1 MRVRWFTALLA
12 LLLLA
17 PLPARAC
24 AAFLERVAAE
34 GVAAFP
40 VIEDEGVFARSAAMD
55 FLNNQVFLPA
65 SRAEAP
71 AAVRACFPSLAE
83 MLRPAAAGGD
93 ARAAGWLAAIQ
104 SFFFLFYDPPAGDEH
119 PWATGGYYDGLRA
132 EGYRWARQ
140 GAVAGDRLSS
150 AVLSHIYFTGFGTPG
165 YGWVWLPP
173 LGDALAFLEQRAAD
187 GDMLAHI
194 DLFKLYAF
202 GKLVALDPFAAER
215 HRVILVEH
223 LGWYA
228 LPCKGFA
235 RRAICTTPMSLP

>member
-1 MRVRWFTALLA
+1 MRLGACA
-12 LLLLA
+12 PLLLLLMLAA
-17 PLPARAC
+17 PPARAC
-24 AAFLERVAAE
+24 ADFLERVARE

-40 VIEDEGVFARSAAMD
+40 VIEDDGVFARSAALD

-65 SRAEAP
+65 SYSEAP
-71 AAVRACFPSLAE
+71 EVVRACFPALAALLE
-83 MLRPAAAGGD
+83 RPAAAGE
-93 ARAAGWLAAIQ
+93 ARAAGWLAAIET
-104 SFFFLFYDPPAGDEH
+104 FFFLFYDPPAEDEH
-119 PWATGGYYDGLRA
+119 PWAAGGFYDGLRA
-132 EGYRWARQ
+132 DGYRWARR
-140 GAVAGDRLSS
+140 GALAGDRLSA

-173 LGDALAFLEQRAAD
+173 LGEALAFLEARAAA

-202 GKLVALDPFAAER
+202 GKLVALDPVAAER
-215 HRVILVEH
+215 HRVVLVEQ

-235 RRAICTTPMSLP
+235 RRALCTTPQTLP